1 MNPIKLLSNKQEDVK
16 ILRGPFKGARVFLN
30 PADSKRKIFG
40 LYEHVLNDWLEEVAP
55 QKDFAFDV
63 GANDGYDTYGLAWLM
78 SKGNQRPV
86 DIISFEPG
94 AGNMPSLLQ
103 PREWQEYSNCTITVV
118 QKFVGAEDSDDYVTL
133 DNFHKSH
140 PELHGKSGLIKID
153 IEGFETEAL
162 NGAQD
167 ILQNDK
173 HDWLIEIHGKD
184 RVAEVAAHFTRVKRA
199 FLIKDLSAL
208 PFIGNEHREI
218 DTYWLMTI

>member
-1 MNPIKLLSNKQEDVK
+1 M
-16 ILRGPFKGARVFLN
+16 
-30 PADSKRKIFG
+30 
-40 LYEHVLNDWLEEVAP
+40 EEVAP